1 MMAQMQALTAQNS
14 ELNKE
19 MFTFF
24 QNNTQDNGS
33 DEQKIAMPSQ
43 TKSKPSNRPRP
54 TRPTIEADLDGAMWA
69 VFLDKW
75 RHYKRIAELTEQE
88 VVLELHEACSPQVHK
103 LLYQY
108 VGTGALHNET
118 ITEEELLTHIKS
130 VAVKAINVE
139 VYRWRFTQLRQEQ
152 GEPVTKYVGRLK
164 SEAVLCNYFVKC
176 QCDREI
182 TFAEEMISQQL
193 ITGLA
198 NQEHQSRLLS
208 EAQELTTLQSRID
221 RLISLET
228 TDDATA
234 HINHQIASRSSV
246 VRSGYKQ
253 EQRNRFMQKAS
264 HSDRSPRRREEREYQ
279 RGRGTTRGR
288 VTGRRDRAQSP
299 KRRCNGCGR
308 SSHPEGKGL
317 SREECPVFGQTCH
330 TCGQDNHF
338 AKVCSRR

>member
-1 MMAQMQALTAQNS
+1 
-14 ELNKE
+14 
-19 MFTFF
+19 
-24 QNNTQDNGS
+24 
-33 DEQKIAMPSQ
+33 
-43 TKSKPSNRPRP
+43 
-54 TRPTIEADLDGAMWA
+54 
-69 VFLDKW
+69 
-75 RHYKRIAELTEQE
+75 
-88 VVLELHEACSPQVHK
+88 
-103 LLYQY
+103 
-108 VGTGALHNET
+108 
-118 ITEEELLTHIKS
+118 
-130 VAVKAINVE
+130 
-139 VYRWRFTQLRQEQ
+139 
-152 GEPVTKYVGRLK
+152 
-164 SEAVLCNYFVKC
+164 
-176 QCDREI
+176 
-182 TFAEEMISQQL
+182 MISQQL

-317 SREECPVFGQTCH
+317 SREECPAFGQTCH